1 MHVIDEQKLEKK
13 KGQNKKLLV
22 GGTTSGSL
30 DHL

>member
-1 MHVIDEQKLEKK
+1 MIDERQLEKK
-13 KGQNKKLLV
+13 KGMKQKIHV